1 MRTGTSSQFGDCKRN
16 GGDDHMTLAEFAKGT
31 TTFAVVI
38 VAGLLSEAYLDRYL
52 AASAADRKAASTDRA
67 DASAAS
73 SAACVRKDGS
83 WKNWPWSNVPI
94 LSPKCREA
102 R

>member
-1 MRTGTSSQFGDCKRN
+1 
-16 GGDDHMTLAEFAKGT
+16 MTLAEFAKGS

-38 VAGLLSEAYLDRYL
+38 VAGLLSEAYLDRHL
-52 AASAADRKAASTDRA
+52 AASETDKKATSSDRA
-67 DASAAS
+67 DAPTPSTS
-73 SAACVRKDGS
+73 SAACVGKDGS

-94 LSPKCREA
+94 LSPKCRED